1 MKAKL
6 YTLITGLLMA
16 ACITS
21 YGQQIVGTFTST
33 AYSHGGNIAE
43 APDGSII
50 IGNYVGAGDYMVYKL
65 SPEGNLIDSISLS
78 GTEPYYIS
86 QLLEF
91 PSEPD
96 LYMIAFVRLYTNILI
111 KFILIDDNLV
121 VVNETNKIIEMEGS
135 QPGFSVS
142 SNCYFV
148 TPNNNIIFTYSYS
161 DPLEGVNIPHF
172 VRFTIDGTF
181 LEDVALTDIPVDGGF
196 NVPTCDSVLH
206 YTHTGFKV
214 FSESPL
220 TYSCFGSYNDNDTI
234 HFANCIIDSAYHF
247 IERIEYAP
255 TAPDTAF
262 THEYMADII
271 PFEQPDAVS
280 HLMTTN
286 LTFANRS
293 APAIIKYN
301 DVGNPIASHLFSDA
315 PNAYTGKTIVKD
327 ENTIYYS
334 YDCNRFGIS
343 NYLIR
348 MDGNLGVTWK
358 FPLPCPTTQQNGIC
372 SIKVLQ
378 NGNIAVGTT
387 RYITQNNSIL
397 EVFII
402 RDGYDDTLENTTRE
416 LPFTLYPTPVKEHL
430 TLRFDDGIE
439 PESVDLY
446 DLAGRLAGTK
456 PNPLES
462 MDMSTMPA
470 GVYIIRVTLKDGMI
484 YHKKI
489 LKE

>member
-1 MKAKL
+1 MKTRL
-6 YTLITGLLMA
+6 YTIFTGLLMA

-21 YGQQIVGTFTST
+21 YGQEIIGTFTST
-33 AYSHGGNIAE
+33 SNSHGGNITE

-50 IGNYVGAGDYMVYKL
+50 ISNYVGNGDYMVYKL
-65 SPEGNLIDSISLS
+65 SPEGILIDSISLP
-78 GTEPYYIS
+78 GTEPYYFS
-86 QLLEF
+86 QLLEI

-96 LYMIAFVRLYTNILI
+96 LYMIAFVRIYTNILI

-135 QPGFSVS
+135 QPSFSVS

-148 TPNNNIIFTYSYS
+148 TPNNNIIFTYSHL
-161 DPLEGVNIPHF
+161 DPLEGVYIPHF
-172 VRFTIDGTF
+172 ARFTIDGTF
-181 LEDVALTDIPVDGGF
+181 LEDMALTDIPYDSGF
-196 NVPTCDSVLH
+196 NAPTCDSVLH

-214 FSESPL
+214 FCESPL
-220 TYSCFGSYNDNDTI
+220 TYSCFGSYTNNDTI
-234 HFANCIIDSAYHF
+234 YFANCIIDSAYHF

-255 TAPDTAF
+255 TAPDMAF
-262 THEYMADII
+262 TNEYMADII
-271 PFEQPDAVS
+271 PFKQPDAIS

-286 LTFANRS
+286 LTLANRS

-301 DVGNPIASHLFSDA
+301 GVGNPISSHLFSDA

-327 ENTIYYS
+327 ENTIYFS

-348 MDGNLGVTWK
+348 MDGNLEVTWK
-358 FPLPCPTTQQNGIC
+358 LPIPCPTTQQNGIC

-378 NGNIAVGTT
+378 NGDIAVGTT
-387 RYITQNNSIL
+387 RYITQNSSIL

-402 RDGYDDTLENTTRE
+402 RDGYDSTHKNTTIE
-416 LPFTLYPTPVKEHL
+416 SPFTPYPNPVKDRL
-430 TLRFDDGIE
+430 TLRFDDGVE
-439 PESVDLY
+439 PESVELFN
-446 DLAGRLAGTK
+446 LAGCLVATRR
-456 PNPLES
+456 NNIQS
-462 MDMSTMPA
+462 IDMSTMSS
-470 GVYIIRVTLKDGMI
+470 GVYMLRVTMKDGAR
-484 YHKKI
+484 YHEKI